1 MIYTLLR
8 SLAAGA
14 SLQEVLP
21 GILFTIVVVLISL
34 SLHEMCH
41 AYAAYKMGDPT
52 ARNLGRL
59 TMNPSKH
66 LDLYGTVCMMLFGFG
81 WAKPVPVNSRHFKK
95 PRKGI
100 IVTSVA
106 GPLSNLLLSF
116 VALLVFALFGTF
128 LPVPYAIGAGSSFTD
143 KILYFTLLFL
153 WYLHS
158 LNLSLAIFNLLPIPP
173 LDGSKVLFMLLP
185 PKAYFFVARYERYIS
200 LALMILLFTGFLSTP
215 LSYICDL
222 ISDGMMFIISL
233 IPGI

>member
-8 SLAAGA
+8 SLATGA
-14 SLQEVLP
+14 SLQDVLP

-34 SLHEMCH
+34 SIHEMSH

-52 ARNLGRL
+52 ARNAGRL
-59 TMNPSKH
+59 TMNPAKH
-66 LDLYGTVCMMLFGFG
+66 LDPIGTLSMMLFGFG
-81 WAKPVPVNSRHFKK
+81 WAKPVPVNSRYFHK

-116 VALLVFALFGTF
+116 VALLVFALMGTF
-128 LPVPYAIGAGSSFTD
+128 LSVPYSIGAGSSFAD
-143 KILYFTLLFL
+143 KLLYFTLLFL

-173 LDGSKVLFMLLP
+173 LDGSKILFMLLP
-185 PKAYFFVARYERYIS
+185 PKTYFFVARYERYIS
-200 LALMILLFTGFLSTP
+200 LVLMILLFTGFLSTP
-215 LSYICDL
+215 LSFICDL